1 MNYFQA
7 IILGV
12 IQGVT
17 EFLPISSDGHLS
29 IAQQFFGLTEVLS
42 FDVFLHLATLVAV
55 IIFFWKDLWTLKIK
69 DWFLVGIGTLPAVVM
84 GLWVKDWLE
93 ALMHSAVYVGLFLI
107 LSGIFNFISHYFMT
121 HPPEHFSKV
130 DWKKALII
138 GTLQASAI
146 MPGLSRSG
154 STMMSGLVQKMDK
167 QSTFKF
173 SFFLA
178 IPAILGA
185 VILQGLDLM
194 QGAGLESINVGL
206 YLIGGLAATITGL
219 LSLKLLKFVVDK
231 ANFAFFGWYCV
242 ILGSTLLIFKLI

>member
-7 IILGV
+7 VILGV
-12 IQGVT
+12 IQGIT

-55 IIFFWKDLWTLKIK
+55 IIFFWKDLWSLKFK
-69 DWFLVGIGTLPAVVM
+69 DWFLIGIGTLPAVVM

-107 LSGIFNFISHYFMT
+107 LSGIFNFISHYFMS
-121 HPPEHFSKV
+121 HPPENFSKV
-130 DWKKALII
+130 NWKKALII
-138 GTLQASAI
+138 GVFQASAI

-173 SFFLA
+173 SFMLA
-178 IPAILGA
+178 IPAIIGA
-185 VILQGLDLM
+185 VILQALDLAQSGM
-194 QGAGLESINVGL
+194 GNIDVGQ
-206 YLIGGLAATITGL
+206 YLIGGLAATMTGL
-219 LSLKLLKFVVDK
+219 LSLRLLKYVVDK

-242 ILGSTLLIFKLI
+242 ILGSGLLIFQII

>member
-7 IILGV
+7 VILGV
-12 IQGVT
+12 IQGIT

-55 IIFFWKDLWTLKIK
+55 IIFFWKDLWSLKFK
-69 DWFLVGIGTLPAVVM
+69 DWFLIGIGTLPAVVM

-107 LSGIFNFISHYFMT
+107 LSGIFNFISHYFMS
-121 HPPEHFSKV
+121 HPPENFSKV
-130 DWKKALII
+130 NWKKALII
-138 GTLQASAI
+138 GVFQASAI

-173 SFFLA
+173 SFMLA
-178 IPAILGA
+178 IPAIIGA
-185 VILQGLDLM
+185 VILQALDLAQSGM
-194 QGAGLESINVGL
+194 GNIDVGQ
-206 YLIGGLAATITGL
+206 YLVGGLAATMTGL
-219 LSLKLLKFVVDK
+219 LSLRLLKYVVDK

-242 ILGSTLLIFKLI
+242 ILGSGLLIFQII

>member
-7 IILGV
+7 IVLGV
-12 IQGVT
+12 IQGIT

-55 IIFFWKDLWTLKIK
+55 VIFFWKDLWSLKFK
-69 DWFLVGIGTLPAVVM
+69 DWFLVGIGTLPAVVV

-93 ALMHSAVYVGLFLI
+93 VLMHSAIYVGLFLI
-107 LSGIFNFISHYFMT
+107 LSGIFNFVSHYFMS
-121 HPPEHFSKV
+121 HPPENFSKV
-130 DWKKALII
+130 NWKKALVI

-154 STMMSGLVQKMDK
+154 STMMSGLIQKMDK

-185 VILQGLDLM
+185 VILQGIDLV
-194 QGAGLESINVGL
+194 QSGVNNIDIPL
-206 YLIGGLAATITGL
+206 YLVGGLTATITGL
-219 LSLKLLKFVVDK
+219 LSLRLLKFVVDK

-242 ILGSTLLIFKLI
+242 ILGSALIILQLF

>member
-7 IILGV
+7 IVLGI

-55 IIFFWKDLWTLKIK
+55 IIFFWKDLWSLKFK
-69 DWFLVGIGTLPAVVM
+69 DWFLVGVGTLPAVAM

-93 ALMHSAVYVGLFLI
+93 VLMHSAVYVGLFLI
-107 LSGIFNFISHYFMT
+107 LSGIFNFISHYFMS
-121 HPPEHFSKV
+121 HPPESFSKV
-130 DWKKALII
+130 NWKKALVI
-138 GTLQASAI
+138 GFFQASAI

-185 VILQGLDLM
+185 VILQGLDLAQSGM
-194 QGAGLESINVGL
+194 GTIDVGQ
-206 YLIGGLAATITGL
+206 YLVGGLAATLTGL
-219 LSLKLLKFVVDK
+219 LSLRLLKFVVDK

-242 ILGSTLLIFKLI
+242 LLGSALLIFQII

>member
-7 IILGV
+7 VVLGV
-12 IQGVT
+12 IQGIT

-29 IAQQFFGLTEVLS
+29 IAQQYFGLKEVLS

-55 IIFFWKDLWTLKIK
+55 IIFFWKDIWKLKIK
-69 DWFLVGIGTLPAVVM
+69 DWVIVAIGTIPAVIM

-93 ALMHSAVYVGLFLI
+93 SLMHSPIYVGLFLI
-107 LSGIFNFISHYFMT
+107 LSGTFNFVSHYLMK
-121 HPPEHFSKV
+121 HPPQEFTSV
-130 DWKKALII
+130 TWKKALFI
-138 GTLQASAI
+138 GSFQASAI

-154 STMMSGLVQKMDK
+154 STMMAGLLQKMDK

-185 VILQGLDLM
+185 TVLQGLDLIET
-194 QGAGLESINVGL
+194 GLGSINAVQ
-206 YLIGGLAATITGL
+206 YLIGGIAATITGL
-219 LSLKLLKFVVDK
+219 LSLRLLKFVVDK
-231 ANFAFFGWYCV
+231 ANFALFGWYCV
-242 ILGSTLLIFKLI
+242 SLGSLLILLQLI